1 MELPLLFYQENLV
14 TILNIYVFDLVEGK
28 KSLFRNRIA
37 LNLFILLF
45 LCSWL
50 NGYSTAIIFWQYFR
64 PYLAVNPFHPVVFYF
79 SGASNKSKPAWI
91 PDERQI
97 RNSSSLEVIARRWW
111 MFIRNPF
118 PRLATDL
125 NVILLSH
132 QGTESRPWV
141 AKGYSV
147 ANEVCTGPP
156 WVMAVTH
163 QSVQTPPGQRY
174 RTAQASVVRW
184 HSADAETMKHIDQKT
199 RVSVGR
205 FDPFHSKWP
214 HFLIRTFCRRQKK
227 SLWERAHCGVSLLIM
242 TAQSASDFLA
252 RRRDYSSP
260 P

>member
-1 MELPLLFYQENLV
+1 M
-14 TILNIYVFDLVEGK
+14 
-28 KSLFRNRIA
+28 
-37 LNLFILLF
+37 LF

-184 HSADAETMKHIDQKT
+184 HSADAETMKHIDQKNPSI
-199 RVSVGR
+199 RRS
-205 FDPFHSKWP
+205 FWSLPLQMAPFFNT
-214 HFLIRTFCRRQKK
+214 HFLP
-227 SLWERAHCGVSLLIM
+227 SSEEVSLRTCPLWSESVNYDSSKCLRLPRKAPWLFIATIIINM
-242 TAQSASDFLA
+242 RQSMLPEKIRFFF
-252 RRRDYSSP
+252 YSLYTKFGRSKLHIQP
-260 P
+260 VFACV